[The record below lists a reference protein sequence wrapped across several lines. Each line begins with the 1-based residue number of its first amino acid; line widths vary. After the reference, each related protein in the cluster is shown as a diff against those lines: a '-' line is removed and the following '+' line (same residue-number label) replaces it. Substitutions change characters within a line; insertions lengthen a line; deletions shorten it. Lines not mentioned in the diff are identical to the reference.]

1 MDDKSL
7 AIRENVFYQL
17 LFEKND
23 IIQRLSIQVEELQK
37 QLAEVNKVKQG

>member
-1 MDDKSL
+1 MDEKSL
-7 AIRENVFYQL
+7 AQRENVFYQL

-23 IIQRLSIQVEELQK
+23 IIQRLSARVEELQN

>member
-1 MDDKSL
+1 MDDKAL

-23 IIQRLSIQVEELQK
+23 IIQRLSTQVEELQK